1 MITPISTL
9 VFALAVA
16 APAANAATAEN
27 QIVPLET
34 CTQPL
39 ASMAVSN
46 AFFYQYDRALWG
58 KPGKP
63 RFTATRIIT
72 DIVRGSG
79 CFRVVEAGY
88 AADTVLSVEA
98 TAKQTMLTV
107 TSTATQ
113 TQVAKA
119 TIKEEAQGFMPWKQ
133 IFKLTTNEQMVMFYA
148 ASGYSE
154 KDTAERS
161 EMIGYLNAYN
171 AIVVSMR
178 QLKAQKP

>member
-1 MITPISTL
+1 MITRISTI
-9 VFALAVA
+9 VFALAVGT
-16 APAANAATAEN
+16 PAANAATAEN
-27 QIVPLET
+27 PIVPLET

-46 AFFYQYDRALWG
+46 AFFYQYDRELWG

-79 CFRVVEAGY
+79 CFRLVEAGY

-98 TAKQTMLTV
+98 TAKQTSLTV

-113 TQVAKA
+113 TQVAMA
-119 TIKEEAQGFMPWKQ
+119 AIKEDAQGSMPWKQ
-133 IFKLTTNEQMVMFYA
+133 IFNLPTLDLFYA

-171 AIVVSMR
+171 EIVVSMR